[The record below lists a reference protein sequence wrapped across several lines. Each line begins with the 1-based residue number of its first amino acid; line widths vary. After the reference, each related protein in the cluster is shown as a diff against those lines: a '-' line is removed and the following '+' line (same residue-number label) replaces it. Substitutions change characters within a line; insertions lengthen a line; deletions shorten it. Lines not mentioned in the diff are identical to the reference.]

1 MSAQGFFSVAFASQN
16 WKQQKTS
23 HSSRTSKIFIQ
34 GTEAPWVRTFSP
46 EISIGTMTSRDATN
60 GFTKDLVQGVH
71 VCPFTGPGDIHGPTH
86 YLAWQHLLHLH
97 FKKLTCRIMQNQIAV
112 QPKNLQKFSEKKNLQ
127 KNTSAFTIP
136 TGSPRHSSEPGQAGW
151 IEPSE
156 RNPSKSKL
164 QRHGI
169 QGNLL

>member
-1 MSAQGFFSVAFASQN
+1 MQTKRNQKCQHKDFFLLLLLRKTEKN
-16 WKQQKTS
+16 KKTS

-112 QPKNLQKFSEKKNLQ
+112 QPKNLQKFSEKKNSKKTPLLSPSPLALQ
-127 KNTSAFTIP
+127 GTHQNLV
-136 TGSPRHSSEPGQAGW
+136 
-151 IEPSE
+151 
-156 RNPSKSKL
+156 KL
-164 QRHGI
+164 DG
-169 QGNLL
+169 

>member
-1 MSAQGFFSVAFASQN
+1 MQTKRNQKCQHKDFFSVAFASQN
-16 WKQQKTS
+16 WKKQKAS

-112 QPKNLQKFSEKKNLQ
+112 QPKNLQKFSEKKKNSKKTPLLSPSPLALQGTHQNLV
-127 KNTSAFTIP
+127 
-136 TGSPRHSSEPGQAGW
+136 
-151 IEPSE
+151 
-156 RNPSKSKL
+156 KL
-164 QRHGI
+164 DG
-169 QGNLL
+169 